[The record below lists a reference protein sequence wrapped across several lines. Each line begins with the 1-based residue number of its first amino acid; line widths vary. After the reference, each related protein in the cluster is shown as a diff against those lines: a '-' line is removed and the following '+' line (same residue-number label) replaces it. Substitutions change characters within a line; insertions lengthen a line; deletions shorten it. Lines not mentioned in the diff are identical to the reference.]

1 MKLDNEVRLLRWYSI
16 YNNVLK
22 DAPQIPKPTMSS
34 GYLVAFC
41 MWGFEAT
48 EERSLWINIKTQLDI
63 DIAML
68 KKIEKIYIIWSWL

>member
-16 YNNVLK
+16 YNNVLN

-34 GYLVAFC
+34 GYIVALC
-41 MWGFEAT
+41 MWGFEET
-48 EERSLWINIKTQLDI
+48 EERSLWINIKTQLGM
-63 DIAML
+63 DIAMF